1 VRCPGCRSRDCGLSA
16 AHPRAGDEL
25 RSLGGRDSYGQ
36 GPRDGY
42 WLAHCRNRCTAWW
55 NDRSEGGRRDHFH
68 SRDRC
73 CGRPWSRHEA
83 PWADSGGIQRSD
95 ALRLQVSW
103 IRVTCIP
110 PTVGDGILED
120 HGSTR
125 GHVVWRLLMATVSGT
140 ACLAIAVAIALLL
153 FNVYVL
159 ATYRAERRRRVALIS
174 VVLSSLASA
183 LALGAFIVLAIA
195 EEGRVILLTF
205 FGGWIAMIV
214 SIAAGPAGLIVIEG
228 WVPWQRGM
236 MSADAAFTAIPRW
249 MPIVVYG
256 VLAMGVLTMLYALY
270 LLW

>member
-1 VRCPGCRSRDCGLSA
+1 M
-16 AHPRAGDEL
+16 E
-25 RSLGGRDSYGQ
+25 
-36 GPRDGY
+36 
-42 WLAHCRNRCTAWW
+42 
-55 NDRSEGGRRDHFH
+55 
-68 SRDRC
+68 
-73 CGRPWSRHEA
+73 
-83 PWADSGGIQRSD
+83 
-95 ALRLQVSW
+95 
-103 IRVTCIP
+103 
-110 PTVGDGILED
+110 TVD
-120 HGSTR
+120 
-125 GHVVWRLLMATVSGT
+125 ATVSGT
-140 ACLAIAVAIALLL
+140 AYLAIAVAIALLL

-214 SIAAGPAGLIVIEG
+214 SIAAGPAWLIVIEG

>member
-1 VRCPGCRSRDCGLSA
+1 
-16 AHPRAGDEL
+16 
-25 RSLGGRDSYGQ
+25 
-36 GPRDGY
+36 
-42 WLAHCRNRCTAWW
+42 
-55 NDRSEGGRRDHFH
+55 
-68 SRDRC
+68 
-73 CGRPWSRHEA
+73 
-83 PWADSGGIQRSD
+83 
-95 ALRLQVSW
+95 
-103 IRVTCIP
+103 
-110 PTVGDGILED
+110 
-120 HGSTR
+120 
-125 GHVVWRLLMATVSGT
+125 
-140 ACLAIAVAIALLL
+140 
-153 FNVYVL
+153 
-159 ATYRAERRRRVALIS
+159 

-214 SIAAGPAGLIVIEG
+214 SIAAGPAWLIVIEG

>member
-1 VRCPGCRSRDCGLSA
+1 MALGETPVPNTPRPPSFCRPGREHDPRPQAQEGNQAAVSRLRCL
-16 AHPRAGDEL
+16 
-25 RSLGGRDSYGQ
+25 
-36 GPRDGY
+36 
-42 WLAHCRNRCTAWW
+42 
-55 NDRSEGGRRDHFH
+55 
-68 SRDRC
+68 
-73 CGRPWSRHEA
+73 GRPWSRHEA

-140 ACLAIAVAIALLL
+140 AYLAIAVAIALLL

-214 SIAAGPAGLIVIEG
+214 SIAAGPAWLIVIEG